1 MPKATQIPSNR
12 NITEKESCVMDDDL
26 IRQIRDGWLP
36 LFACDQLLWAAL
48 RLMYSER
55 QVLDDLGELFF
66 AEEAAPEPRSLFQ
79 YLFTPAR
86 GPTTETRDSVA
97 GFRLRNAEE
106 RLWYVRERRAAVMTS
121 GSADL
126 KILDSHEIRS

>member
-66 AEEAAPEPRSLFQ
+66 AEEAAPEPRALFQ
-79 YLFTPAR
+79 YLFTPAS
-86 GPTTETRDSVA
+86 GPDSVVV
-97 GFRLRNAEE
+97 FRLRNAEE